1 MGKPRLLLV
10 GAGKLGAYHLQG
22 LAKIEEDVSL
32 DVFDPSLDSLAN
44 AKTLFETVENSY
56 RHNIRFLSEI
66 VSLNDDY
73 DLGINATTSGFRA
86 QSIVAT
92 GHLARCWL
100 IEKILSQNVQQIDK
114 IEECLSNGQKAWV
127 NHMLRELDW
136 VQDAKKGMEH
146 ERITHF
152 ETIGKDWSLACNVV
166 HHIDLVAWLSGGNL
180 ASFDTSGL
188 DKKWFA
194 SKRRGH
200 FELFGSAKATFDNG
214 VAATFTSSEQG
225 KSRVSRIF
233 TDKQTWLMDEVSASI
248 MSGGG
253 QVFSGVF
260 ERQSK
265 LTKKLAE
272 SILSGSSL
280 NLPSLQFAANLH
292 RIYISSML
300 SHWNKT
306 MNSSDKAI
314 PIT

>member
-22 LAKIEEDVSL
+22 LARIEEDVSV
-32 DVFDPSLDSLAN
+32 DIFDPSIDSLTN
-44 AKTLFETVENSY
+44 AKALFESVEDSS
-56 RHNIRFLSEI
+56 RHEIRFLSEI
-66 VSLNDDY
+66 HALDDDY

-86 QSIVAT
+86 QSVVAT

-100 IEKILSQNVQQIDK
+100 IEKILSQNIQQIDK
-114 IEECLSNGQKAWV
+114 IEECLSNGQKTWV

-136 VQDAKKGMEH
+136 VREAKKVVGP

-166 HHIDLVAWLSGGNL
+166 HHIDLVSWLSGGQL

-200 FELFGSAKATFDNG
+200 FEIFGCAKATFDNG
-214 VAATFTSSEQG
+214 VTATFTSSEHG
-225 KSRVSRIF
+225 DSRVSRIF

-248 MSGGG
+248 TSEDG
-253 QVFSGVF
+253 QVFSGIF
-260 ERQSK
+260 ERQSI

-272 SILSGSSL
+272 SILHDGLL
-280 NLPSLQFAANLH
+280 NLPTLQFSAKLH

-306 MNSSDKAI
+306 MNASDNAI